1 MHSPLPRSPDET
13 RTPVLVFRA
22 GRHRCAI
29 TVASVECVVDVVAI
43 EPVPG
48 APAAVPG
55 IINFHGSVVP
65 VVDPRLRF
73 GEQSSELN
81 CTQKLII
88 VETPKRRVALLADG
102 ADDVQWISGD
112 EVSAF
117 EDFVPGLDMPAA

>member
-1 MHSPLPRSPDET
+1 M
-13 RTPVLVFRA
+13 
-22 GRHRCAI
+22 
-29 TVASVECVVDVVAI
+29 VAI

-73 GEQSSELN
+73 GEQGSELN

-102 ADDVQWISGD
+102 ADDVQWINGD

-117 EDFVPGLDMPAA
+117 EDFVPGACYVKGSLANEQGLVLVYDAEQLLTPSEENALDASLGGRSL